1 MCKFCKGL
9 KFDKYIISKQ
19 FRDGRALLKT
29 KIDSKVNLLM
39 YSLANCITS

>member
-19 FRDGRALLKT
+19 FRDFGRVVLKT
-29 KIDSKVNLLM
+29 NIDSEL
-39 YSLANCITS
+39 IH